1 MLAKKLG
8 LKLGDKVYSYYF
20 ANTVKQRRF
29 TVVGIYNTYLKQF
42 DNTIVLTDLYTVNQL
57 NRWESD
63 QSSGVEVKLSSF
75 DILPQAQTYLANH
88 IGGKT
93 DRYKRTYSVLG
104 IQDNPNTASI
114 LSWLNLL
121 DLNVMVILVIMICVA
136 GFTMISGL
144 LILILERTSTIGVL
158 KALGATNSR
167 IRHTFLIYTALI
179 VSRGLLLGN
188 VVGLGLV
195 LLQKYLHLVSL
206 DPEVYYVPYVPVEL
220 NAWWIIGLNLATLA
234 ATMLALVLPSFLVS
248 RVQPAKAIQFD

>member
-1 MLAKKLG
+1 
-8 LKLGDKVYSYYF
+8 
-20 ANTVKQRRF
+20 
-29 TVVGIYNTYLKQF
+29 
-42 DNTIVLTDLYTVNQL
+42 
-57 NRWESD
+57 
-63 QSSGVEVKLSSF
+63 
-75 DILPQAQTYLANH
+75 
-88 IGGKT
+88 
-93 DRYKRTYSVLG
+93 
-104 IQDNPNTASI
+104 
-114 LSWLNLL
+114 
-121 DLNVMVILVIMICVA
+121 MVILVIMICVA

-167 IRHTFLIYTALI
+167 IRHTFLIYAALI

-188 VVGLGLV
+188 VIGLGLV